1 MIYNN
6 KWIAVTWMTLGL
18 LLSQG
23 GLSSVALGTTTN
35 RIIEARDMSEISQV
49 RKMLRT
55 ACAKI
60 KKADAKP
67 EDADNLLHGAEGET
81 RRALEQW
88 QTFYKGYIAVA
99 PSGYDKHPSWYSAAE
114 EIKESIRKMAQSEK
128 DKDAKTALAGCGQT
142 CQKFVKMNEMA
153 GIELIADILFQFRKA
168 AKPLLTTIRESDSIE
183 MTPAVQALLSI
194 KYQAMEHE
202 HAVGDTDN
210 SVSKK
215 DALTNFAKSVDAFAV
230 SADMDNRVA
239 TFAQYQKMMS
249 LLEVAY
255 DVYL

>member
-1 MIYNN
+1 MICSN
-6 KWIAVTWMTLGL
+6 KWNVIICMTLGL
-18 LLSQG
+18 IISQG
-23 GLSSVALGTTTN
+23 GLTSIAHGKTTDQ
-35 RIIEARDMSEISQV
+35 IIENRTFSEISQV

-67 EDADNLLHGAEGET
+67 EDADNLLHGAEVET

-88 QTFYKGYIAVA
+88 QTFYQGYPAVA
-99 PSGYDKHPSWYSAAE
+99 PSGYAKHPSWYSAAK

-128 DKDAKTALAGCGQT
+128 DKDAKTALASCGQT

-153 GIELIADILFQFRKA
+153 GIELTADILFQFRKA
-168 AKPLLTTIRESDSIE
+168 AKPLLTTIQESDSIE
-183 MTPAVQALLSI
+183 TTPAVQTLLSL
-194 KYQAMEHE
+194 KNQAMD
-202 HAVGDTDN
+202 HAVDDTDS

-215 DALTNFAKSVDAFAV
+215 NALSRFAKSADAFAV

-239 TFAQYQKMMS
+239 IIAQYQEMMS

-255 DVYL
+255 DFYL